1 MIIHTIKITDNNKT
15 NILPEHM
22 GLFSTAFN
30 IFKDKPLFG
39 GGLKTFRINCKNP
52 DYVKNTTNK

>member
-1 MIIHTIKITDNNKT
+1 
-15 NILPEHM
+15 M

-52 DYVKNTTNK
+52 DYSKKKYHK